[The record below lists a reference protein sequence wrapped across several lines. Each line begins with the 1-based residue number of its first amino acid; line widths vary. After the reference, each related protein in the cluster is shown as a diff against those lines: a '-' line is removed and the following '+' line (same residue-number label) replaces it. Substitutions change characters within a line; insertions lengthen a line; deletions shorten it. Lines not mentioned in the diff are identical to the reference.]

1 MSLFWFVV
9 VPSLL
14 LSTGVFIFWLLRRWH
29 FFSNRARDLREVH
42 LEFQELRIEEFEK
55 LVCAEADEYI
65 NREWRLSRRLRRQAS
80 INRIKIVRGWLHR
93 IALNGALCMEV
104 ARFNIAKIEQDANLP
119 AGDREQLTHR
129 IFDRGAMCQ
138 LMAAVC
144 LARLY
149 GMEFRMV
156 AWPFYLPRLA
166 GSFELRGHDLAA
178 WYGHLVDDVLD
189 LACEDQRHWLYE
201 NVLFTLTGLV
211 ELPDSGQ
218 A

>member
-14 LSTGVFIFWLLRRWH
+14 LSTGILVFWLLRRWH
-29 FFSNRARDLREVH
+29 FFSHRARDLREVH

-55 LVCAEADEYI
+55 LVCTEADEYV
-65 NREWRLSRRLRRQAS
+65 NREWRLNRRLRRQAS

-93 IALNGALCMEV
+93 IALNGALSMEV
-104 ARFNIAKIEQDANLP
+104 ARFNIAKIEQDADLP
-119 AGDREQLTHR
+119 PIDREQLAYR

-138 LMAAVC
+138 LMAVVG

-149 GMEFRMV
+149 WMEFRMI

-166 GSFELRGHDLAA
+166 GSFELRGHDLTA
-178 WYGHLVDDVLD
+178 WYGHLVDDVLE
-189 LACEDQRHWLYE
+189 LACKDQRHWLYE

-211 ELPDSGQ
+211 EMPDSGQ